1 MTDSS
6 IQDRPRETHTM
17 SDQSK
22 PNHSPLKAGA
32 LLCVAVAA
40 SVVSCDYQP
49 GHAPVTWHLSDAT
62 LQKLEEGN
70 AQPSAAAHLEG
81 ALGLMFGNAQQPRY
95 LQTDQMVDD
104 EFFPND
110 GGKYEVGEDVLA
122 EITEHNRAR
131 RFERQL
137 ELIAE
142 DRFDAVPEP
151 LYADDLWK
159 AWQTEFA
166 PLHSPDAEVVLAAGV
181 ADGEDEEA
189 SVAVDPDSAHPEPY
203 YATADNA
210 MFLGEPSEAPT
221 WREEAVALFETWYP
235 TMRESGEMYRQQ
247 CLHCHG
253 AAGGGDGPTAAYLV
267 PRPRDYRQGKFKR
280 VSVDRN
286 GRPTREDL
294 YTILHEGIY
303 GSAMP
308 NFGRFS
314 RGELEGLV
322 DYVRLLSM
330 RGENELMLAD
340 ATVNSDY
347 GDLPQG
353 EIDST
358 YSLVWERWSEAP
370 DKVITVP
377 DGIPRAEDI
386 TLERLENGRELFN
399 GTVANCYTCHGSDG
413 RGNGESAWEEVA
425 IVDEDGNDTTELRR
439 RLDEWG
445 NETLPRNFRLGE
457 FRFGGRPADVFRR
470 IKVGISGTIMPAA
483 DPALTDDD
491 IWDLVYYVRSI
502 ASEYDIA
509 RVTERKHAEI
519 RARHAAEHDSHGEGS
534 HGDEHGHE
542 GGDGHDEDGE
552 HAGEH

>member
-1 MTDSS
+1 
-6 IQDRPRETHTM
+6 M

-22 PNHSPLKAGA
+22 LTHSSLTTGS
-32 LLCVAVAA
+32 LLGVAA
-40 SVVSCDYQP
+40 LVGAASCGYQP
-49 GHAPVTWHLSDAT
+49 GHAPVEWHLAEAT
-62 LQKLEEGN
+62 LQTLEEGE
-70 AQPSAAAHLEG
+70 AVPSAAAHLEG
-81 ALGLMFGNAQQPRY
+81 ALGLMFGSPEQPRY
-95 LQTDQMVDD
+95 LQTEQMLDD
-104 EFFPND
+104 EFYPND
-110 GGKYEVGEDVLA
+110 GGKYELGEGELA
-122 EITEHNRAR
+122 ELVQHNRAR

-137 ELIAE
+137 ELIAA

-151 LYADDLWK
+151 LYAADLWE
-159 AWQTEFA
+159 AWLVEFA
-166 PLHSPDAEVVLAAGV
+166 PLHSPAGEAVLAAGV
-181 ADGEDEEA
+181 AAAEDADGA
-189 SVAVDPDSAHPEPY
+189 QAVDPDSPHPEPY

-210 MFLGEPSEAPT
+210 LFLGEPSEEPT

-235 TMRESGEMYRQQ
+235 TMTESGEMYRQQ

-253 AAGGGDGPTAAYLV
+253 AAGGGDGPTAPYLV

-286 GRPTREDL
+286 GRPTRGDL

-330 RGENELMLAD
+330 RGENELMLAS
-340 ATVNSDY
+340 ATVNSDN
-347 GDLPQG
+347 GDLPLG
-353 EIDST
+353 ELDET
-358 YSLVWERWSEAP
+358 YSSVWERWLAAP
-370 DKVITVP
+370 DKVVAVP
-377 DGIPRAEDI
+377 SSVPRLEDM

-425 IVDEDGNDTTELRR
+425 IVDENGEDSTELRR

-457 FRFGGRPADVFRR
+457 FRFGGRPADVYRR

-502 ASEYDIA
+502 SSEYDVA
-509 RVTERKHAEI
+509 RITERKNAEI
-519 RARHAAEHDSHGEGS
+519 RARHAAEHDSHG
-534 HGDEHGHE
+534 HDDHDDHGH
-542 GGDGHDEDGE
+542 DDHDDHGHDDHDDHDDHGEGGE
-552 HAGEH
+552 HADDH